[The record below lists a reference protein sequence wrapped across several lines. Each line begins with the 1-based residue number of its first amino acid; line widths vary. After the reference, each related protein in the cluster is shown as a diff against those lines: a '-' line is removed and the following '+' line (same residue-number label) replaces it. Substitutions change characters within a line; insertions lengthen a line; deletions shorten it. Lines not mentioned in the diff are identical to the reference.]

1 MLRTVFTCIIVS
13 SLFFAAPSR
22 AQLLFEENF
31 DYPDSS
37 IITENGW
44 DLHSGSG
51 GNPIR
56 AYAPGLTFPGYKSS
70 AIGNAVFLNGGGDDA
85 NRTFPAVNTDSLY
98 VSFMVNVQSAPTGS
112 PRFFLHLAE
121 STLDEFFARVSIKT
135 DDSTDVE
142 FSINKQGAGGVS
154 TDNNYQFNKTY
165 LLVVKY
171 VFIDSTEN
179 DCVSLF
185 VFDSTLSATEPPEPT
200 VTALIRGV
208 DPVDLSRIA
217 LRQNTATPDVTV
229 WVDGIRISQQW
240 EGPLVAIRENP
251 ENLPLAKSFKL
262 SQNYPNPFNPET
274 TLRFTLFEGR
284 FNSAVQLKIVNS
296 LGQLIHSK
304 YWHALPAGQHEYRW
318 DGRDNSGEIAA
329 AGVYFAT
336 LSNSHSHE
344 TIKMLLVH

>member
-1 MLRTVFTCIIVS
+1 MLRTILICFIVS
-13 SLFFAAPSR
+13 SLFFTSWSQ

-56 AYAPGLTFPGYKSS
+56 ALASGLTFPGYKSS

-85 NRTFPAVNTDSLY
+85 NRTFPAVNADSLY
-98 VSFMVNVQSAPTGS
+98 VYFMVNVQSAPMGS

-121 STLDEFFARVSIKT
+121 SNFDEFFARVSIKT

-185 VFDSTLSATEPPEPT
+185 VFDSTMSATEPPEPT

-208 DPVDLSRIA
+208 DPIDLGRVA
-217 LRQNTATPDVTV
+217 LRQNTATPAVTV

-240 EGPLVAIRENP
+240 EGPLVAISENQ
-251 ENLPLAKSFKL
+251 ERLPLSRSFKL

-274 TLRFTLFEGR
+274 TLRFTISTEQR
-284 FNSAVQLKIVNS
+284 NSPLHLKIVNA
-296 LGQLIHSK
+296 LGQLINYKNWNS
-304 YWHALPAGQHEYRW
+304 LPPGQHEYRW
-318 DGRDNSGEIAA
+318 DGRDDAGKLVA

-336 LSNSHSHE
+336 LNNAEHQE
-344 TIKMLLVH
+344 TIKMLLVR